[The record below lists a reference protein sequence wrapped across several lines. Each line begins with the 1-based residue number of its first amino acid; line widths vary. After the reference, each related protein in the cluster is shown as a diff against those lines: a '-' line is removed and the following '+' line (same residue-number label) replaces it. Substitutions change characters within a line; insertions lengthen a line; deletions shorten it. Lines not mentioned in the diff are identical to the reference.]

1 MVLGWLAC
9 VCVPMLP
16 GTLRSEV
23 QVMEG
28 TQPDAAFGAC
38 VTSAGDVNGD
48 GYGDI
53 VVSAPGENERRGRVF
68 VYYGSKNGVRTTADW
83 QYAGEQREEYFGKTC
98 AGVGDINGDGIDDLL
113 IGSSQPDNG
122 ASGTGRV
129 CLFYGSPSGLSA
141 SPVWTYSGQRPG
153 ETLGNFVAPAGDVN
167 HDGFRDVLVC
177 STADGDPPTSFGHV
191 FVFHGSRAGLSP
203 QPDWQ
208 VAGEAANERYLGA
221 ASWAGDVNNDGYD
234 DVIVSAP
241 YFQERFKREGK
252 VWVYHGS
259 SQGLEK
265 TPAWSAVYEPENS
278 TGPGGRASQLFG
290 NCVGRAG
297 DINGDGFDD
306 VFVGAYFADHGD
318 LDEGM
323 VFVYHGSPRGLSPNP
338 DWWAEGNQTLAQF
351 GVFASGGRDVNGDG
365 YDDLIVGVPKATHG
379 DQQSAGAAA
388 VFHGSPQGLSKT
400 PDWSAD
406 GQQNF
411 DFFGLCVA
419 LVRDVNRDGFADAL
433 VGSPGS
439 QRHGDK
445 IGRAYLYYGSP
456 QGLPDS
462 SSWRWQKTTLGLLR
476 ERLAEMRPV
485 QIRTLVAVSGIVLVG
500 AGLFARRLW
509 VKQMARRAANS
520 SPQFA
525 LAMERQRISRDIHDD
540 LGSRLAQ
547 IALITDLTQ
556 QDRSDPQKIEAHL
569 QKLSQVA
576 RGAAGALR
584 ENIWAL
590 DTENDPLDELV
601 GYLCR
606 HAEQFLAGTGIR
618 LQLDL
623 PTEFPK
629 LPVSGALR
637 KSCFLAVKEALTNA
651 VKHSHCSEIR
661 VQVELHGPE
670 LVINIVDNGRGFDW
684 ADQVSSDGSPRG
696 NGLFNMVNRMREA
709 SGQCDLISR
718 PGQGTQIRLAIP
730 LDSATDRLHEE
741 NQGLPRG

>member
-1 MVLGWLAC
+1 
-9 VCVPMLP
+9 MLS

-28 TQPDAAFGAC
+28 TRSDAAFGAC

-48 GYGDI
+48 GYGDF
-53 VVSAPGENERRGRVF
+53 VVGAPDENERRGRVF
-68 VYYGSKNGVRTTADW
+68 VYYGSTNGSRAAADW

-98 AGVGDINGDGIDDLL
+98 AGVGDINGDGFDDLL
-113 IGSSQPDNG
+113 IGSSLPDNG
-122 ASGTGRV
+122 ASGRGRV
-129 CLFYGSPSGLSA
+129 YLFYGSSGGLSA
-141 SPVWTYSGQRPG
+141 SPDWTYSDQHPG
-153 ETLGNFVAPAGDVN
+153 ETLGNCVAPAGDVN

-177 STADGDPPTSFGHV
+177 STAVFDPTVLGDTPTSFGHV
-191 FVFHGSRAGLSP
+191 FVFHGSPAGLNP

-221 ASWAGDVNNDGYD
+221 ASWAGDVNGDQYD
-234 DVIVSAP
+234 DVIISAP
-241 YFQERFKREGK
+241 YYHERFKREGK

-259 SQGLEK
+259 AQGLEK
-265 TPAWSAVYEPENS
+265 TPAWSAVYEPEGS
-278 TGPGGRASQLFG
+278 VGPGLRGSQLFG

-297 DINGDGFDD
+297 DVNRDGFDD
-306 VFVGAYFADHGD
+306 VFVGAYFAEHGD
-318 LDEGM
+318 VDEGL
-323 VFVYHGSPRGLSPNP
+323 VFVYHGSARGLSPNF
-338 DWWAEGNQTLAQF
+338 DWFGEGNQKLAQF
-351 GVFASGGRDVNGDG
+351 GAFASGGWDLNRDG
-365 YDDLIVGVPKATHG
+365 YDDLIVGVPKATHT
-379 DQQSAGAAA
+379 DQLSAGAAA

-411 DFFGLCVA
+411 NFFGLCVA
-419 LVRDVNRDGFADAL
+419 LVRDVNGDGFADAL

-476 ERLAEMRPV
+476 ERLAEMKPG
-485 QIRTLVAVSGIVLVG
+485 QIRTLVAVLGIVLLG
-500 AGLFARRLW
+500 AALLARHLW
-509 VKQMARRAANS
+509 VKQRARRAAS
-520 SPQFA
+520 SNPQFV
-525 LAMERQRISRDIHDD
+525 LARERQRISRDIHDD

-556 QDRSDPQKIEAHL
+556 QDRADPQKIEAHL

-590 DTENDPLDELV
+590 DAENDPLDELA

-606 HAEQFLAGTGIR
+606 HTEQFLAGTGIR
-618 LQLDL
+618 LHLDL
-623 PTEFPK
+623 PPK
-629 LPVSGALR
+629 LPELPVSGAVR
-637 KSCFLAVKEALTNA
+637 KSCFLAFKEALTNA
-651 VKHSHCSEIR
+651 VKHSNCSEIR
-661 VQVELHGPE
+661 IQFELQGPE
-670 LVINIVDNGRGFDW
+670 LVIHIADNGRGFDW
-684 ADQVSSDGSPRG
+684 VDQAPSDDFHHG
-696 NGLFNMVNRMREA
+696 NGLCNMADRMREA
-709 SGQCDLISR
+709 GGHCELASR
-718 PGQGTQIRLAIP
+718 PGQGTQVRLAIP
-730 LDSATDRLHEE
+730 LDSATEPVHEQ